1 MDKLKKILIVGWSW
15 LAALPVLGQS
25 ITLSRNFRPD
35 PFQVTGRTG
44 GEVGLASLAGSAS
57 GCRGYGQATPNH
69 VVSITDPFPM
79 LDIVAFTRDVNQ
91 DLTMLIKG
99 PGGSLWCGDDEYR
112 NRSPRVSAR
121 LPKGTYEIW
130 IGTGEIGRLTEYTL
144 SISETT
150 HK

>member
-1 MDKLKKILIVGWSW
+1 MVMVGWV
-15 LAALPVLGQS
+15 LLGALPVLGQPIS
-25 ITLSRNFRPD
+25 LGRNFRPD
-35 PFQVTGRTG
+35 PLQVKGRAG

-57 GCRGYGQATPNH
+57 GCRGYGQGAPNH
-69 VVSITDPFPM
+69 VMDVTDSLPV

-121 LPKGTYEIW
+121 LPKGTYQIW
-130 IGTGEIGRLTEYTL
+130 IGTGETGRFTPYTL
-144 SISETT
+144 SISETP